1 MQDFGRLFDG
11 VEDPRASN
19 AIRHDLHEM
28 LMIALLCMICG
39 GQTCTDME
47 LFGRSKET
55 FLRRFM
61 RLDHGIPSHDAFSR
75 LFRFLDPEGL
85 QRELVRLAAD
95 WAGRLGPD
103 VIAID
108 GKALRRSFEDASNR
122 SPLHVVNAFAAGAR
136 LTLGQV
142 RVDGKS
148 NEITAMLALLDLL
161 DVEGMTVTA
170 DAMHTQRATAAAVT
184 ARGGDYVLAL
194 KGNQETLHD
203 DVRLQMA
210 DPENAGKMK
219 RFNDVGKGHGR
230 IEIREAVVCHDVDT
244 LQDLHHW
251 PGLQAVGQVT
261 RPRMS
266 RHRNTALP
274 RASARSSPAAW
285 RPSTRKASRP
295 RSSRSQA
302 RTRGQFRAHGDGG
315 TNAVCRDRVRTDV
328 PAVGAG
334 ADGSPASHRIAAEG
348 MHPRAW
354 TTRSMAPPP
363 PRPWR

>member
-1 MQDFGRLFDG
+1 MPDFGRLFDG

-75 LFRFLDPEGL
+75 LFWFLDPEGL
-85 QRELVRLAAD
+85 QRALVRLAAN

-148 NEITAMLALLDLL
+148 NEITAMPALLDLL

-194 KGNQETLHD
+194 KGNQETLHA
-203 DVRLQMA
+203 DVRLHMA

-219 RFNDVGKGHGR
+219 RFNDVGRATGASRSERRSSATMSTRCRTCTTGPACRPSDRSPRRGR
-230 IEIREAVVCHDVDT
+230 SRGSGAR
-244 LQDLHHW
+244 
-251 PGLQAVGQVT
+251 
-261 RPRMS
+261 RPAS
-266 RHRNTALP
+266 SSSATG
-274 RASARSSPAAW
+274 SARS
-285 RPSTRKASRP
+285 
-295 RSSRSQA
+295 
-302 RTRGQFRAHGDGG
+302 
-315 TNAVCRDRVRTDV
+315 
-328 PAVGAG
+328 
-334 ADGSPASHRIAAEG
+334 GS
-348 MHPRAW
+348 
-354 TTRSMAPPP
+354 
-363 PRPWR
+363 